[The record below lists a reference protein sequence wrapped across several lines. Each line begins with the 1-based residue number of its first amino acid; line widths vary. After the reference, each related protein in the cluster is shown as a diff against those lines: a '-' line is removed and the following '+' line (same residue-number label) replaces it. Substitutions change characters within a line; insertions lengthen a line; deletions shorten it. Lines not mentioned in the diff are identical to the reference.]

1 MHSERLRFGAFLA
14 PFHPLGE
21 DPTLQFERDLEL
33 IEHFDRLNFDEFW
46 IGEHHSLG
54 WNSIGFP
61 DLFVAA
67 AAERTRHINLAS
79 GVMTLPY
86 HHPFMVAA
94 RAVHLDHL
102 TRGRF
107 ILGVGAGSSP
117 VDAHMLG
124 RPWGEMRRMFGE
136 SLEAVIELLHGDEP
150 VSMKTD
156 WFTLQDATLQLAP
169 YRGKKIEIAAAS
181 VASPHSMRLSGQH
194 GLSPVSFGVSRPG
207 HRPPDMKTQWRYAEE
222 AAAEQGRTMDRS
234 NWRITLPIYVAET
247 RAQAI
252 ADVREGYRRWAYD
265 YWGGLRGLDVDLPGV
280 DPADA
285 IEAAIEVGSVIV
297 GSVDDCVAGIRRM
310 QEETGGFGTL
320 LVYLQD
326 WASPEATRRSHDLLA
341 RYVAPHFTGS
351 TRPLSE
357 SARWYQEN
365 RDMFDGKLTLPD
377 HGARTHGA
385 AGQLSRATD

>member
-1 MHSERLRFGAFLA
+1 MYPERLKFGAFLA

-33 IEHFDRLNFDEFW
+33 IELFDRLNYDEFW

-54 WNSIGFP
+54 WNSIGVP
-61 DLFVAA
+61 ELFVAA
-67 AAERTRHINLAS
+67 AAERTRQIKLAT

-86 HHPFMVAA
+86 HHPFMVAT
-94 RAVHLDHL
+94 RAMHLDHL

-124 RPWGEMRRMFGE
+124 REWGEMRRMFGE
-136 SLEAVIELLHGDEP
+136 SLEAVVELLHGDQP
-150 VSMKTD
+150 VTRKTP
-156 WFTLQDATLQLAP
+156 WFTLQDAKLQLAP
-169 YRGKKIEIAAAS
+169 YRAGRIEIAAAS
-181 VASPHSMRLSGQH
+181 VASPHSVRLSGQL
-194 GLSPVSFGVSRPG
+194 GISTVSFGVSRPG
-207 HRPPDMKTQWRYAEE
+207 HRPPDMQTQWRYAEE
-222 AAAEQGRTMDRS
+222 AAAEHGRTVDRS
-234 NWRITLPIYVAET
+234 NWRITLPIHVAET

-252 ADVREGYRRWAYD
+252 DDVRAGYQRWAYE
-265 YWGGLRGLDVDLPGV
+265 YWGDLRGLDVSIPGV
-280 DPADA
+280 EPENA
-285 IEAAIEVGSVIV
+285 IEAAIEAGSAIV

-326 WASPEATRRSHDLLA
+326 WADPERTRRSYDLLA

-351 TRPLSE
+351 ARPLAE

-365 RDMFDGKLTLPD
+365 RDLFGGKLTLPD
-377 HGARTHGA
+377 HGARPRGA
-385 AGQLSRATD
+385 AAG